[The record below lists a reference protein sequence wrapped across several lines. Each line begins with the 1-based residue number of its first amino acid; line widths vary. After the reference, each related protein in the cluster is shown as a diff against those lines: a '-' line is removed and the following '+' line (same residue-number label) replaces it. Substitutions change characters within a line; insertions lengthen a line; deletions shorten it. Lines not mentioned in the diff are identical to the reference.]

1 MEVMNE
7 WTDYLKFLAAVFS
20 VTNPFGII
28 PLFITLT
35 AGYSKQER
43 HSTALRTSLAFAC
56 VMILILFAGDP
67 ILRFFGIS
75 VSSFKAAGGI
85 IILLMAISMVHAKVS
100 RIKQTAEEA
109 EDAADKASIAIVP
122 LCIPLLAGPGAMS
135 TVIVYSHQ
143 VSSMPHMLLLAAG
156 ILIVTVCVWLCL
168 ISAPYIAKL
177 LGRTGMNVV
186 MRIMGLVLAAIGV
199 EFIAHGFMEMI
210 AGMPQ

>member
-1 MEVMNE
+1 MNE
-7 WTDYLKFLAAVFS
+7 WTEYLKFLVAVFS

-28 PLFITLT
+28 PIFITLT
-35 AGYSKQER
+35 TGYSKLER
-43 HSTALRTSLAFAC
+43 HSTARRTSLAFAC
-56 VMILILFAGDP
+56 VMILILLAGDP

-85 IILLMAISMVHAKVS
+85 IILLMALSMVHAKVS
-100 RIKQTAEEA
+100 RIKQTEEEA
-109 EDAADKASIAIVP
+109 EDAADKESIAIVP

-143 VSSMPHMLLLAAG
+143 GSSMTHLLLLTAG
-156 ILIVTVCVWLCL
+156 ILIVTLCVWLCL
-168 ISAPYIAKL
+168 ITAPFIAKL

-199 EFIAHGFMEMI
+199 EFIVHGFMEMF
-210 AGMPQ
+210 AGMPN